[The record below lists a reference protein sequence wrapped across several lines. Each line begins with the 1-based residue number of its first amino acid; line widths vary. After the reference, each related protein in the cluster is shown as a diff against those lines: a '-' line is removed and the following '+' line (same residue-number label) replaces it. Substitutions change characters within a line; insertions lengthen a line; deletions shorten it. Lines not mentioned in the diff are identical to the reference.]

1 VLTTIQRTNVV
12 DEIVDQLMAYVAELR
27 PGDRI
32 PPERQLVR
40 QLGVSRSS
48 MREALRVLSSLGL
61 LEVREGRGTFVAQGD
76 GRLLNQALMVGA
88 LVGGPTAR
96 ELHEVRAHVEPFAA
110 RLAAQRA
117 GPEHRAEIEA
127 CLDRQAAALDSVD
140 RFLEADLAFHL
151 AIAQAAQN
159 RFLVQLLS
167 TIRALNTARMATL
180 LAARL
185 DMRLRY
191 DEHRAI
197 YRGIAAGDPA
207 AAEAAMDR
215 HMRIFTNVFLT
226 DDERARSELT

>member
-61 LEVREGRGTFVAQGD
+61 LEVREGRGTFVAEGD
-76 GRLLNQALMVGA
+76 GRLLNQALMVSA
-88 LVGGPTAR
+88 LVGGPTAH

-127 CLDRQAAALDSVD
+127 CLARQAAALDSVD

-159 RFLVQLLS
+159 RFLVQLLR

-180 LAARL
+180 LAARA

-191 DEHRAI
+191 EEHRTI

-215 HMRIFTNVFLT
+215 HMRIFTSVFLT
-226 DDERARSELT
+226 EDERAQGAI